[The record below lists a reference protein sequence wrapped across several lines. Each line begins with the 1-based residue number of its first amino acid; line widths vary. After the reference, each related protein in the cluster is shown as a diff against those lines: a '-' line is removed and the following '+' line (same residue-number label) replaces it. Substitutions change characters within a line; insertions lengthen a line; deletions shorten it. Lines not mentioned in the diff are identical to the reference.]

1 MPSERRFA
9 STPRP
14 TRRGIA
20 AYLLREE
27 VHPDVHRTRHGLRS
41 TQNPGP
47 APVRSARASPR
58 GAPRVLEGCALRGR
72 SRCLTFPLRVEFVC
86 ERRSSPRVLRYP
98 ASRRSHARRPAM
110 TSRRREDGPPRS
122 RRSCEVGPR
131 RRPLLV
137 LPRGP
142 NSRFFVFHSDSPL
155 EKSRFRLNAHTTP
168 ESHLLVANSKIEL
181 ADEPLTNAPR
191 ARLVEGLGPAGA
203 VRGSARAPDG
213 TTDRAGDS
221 ARSPRRFGARGAD
234 QGKRDR
240 HRSFG
245 GPRPA
250 ASLGGRARGCRRLG
264 RRPRGSGGF
273 IVDTSRAFAGRASR
287 SARARARVTSPR
299 VDASPWRTILPC

>member
-1 MPSERRFA
+1 MFDFSSARRIRLRASLVAARFTVPRLAKVPRASTGDDLSAQRGRTAAFA
-9 STPRP
+9 SFV
-14 TRRGIA
+14 RR
-20 AYLLREE
+20 L
-27 VHPDVHRTRHGLRS
+27 GL
-41 TQNPGP
+41 
-47 APVRSARASPR
+47 
-58 GAPRVLEGCALRGR
+58 GAGHYW
-72 SRCLTFPLRVEFVC
+72 
-86 ERRSSPRVLRYP
+86 SSP
-98 ASRRSHARRPAM
+98 A
-110 TSRRREDGPPRS
+110 GPPRVFS
-122 RRSCEVGPR
+122 
-131 RRPLLV
+131 
-137 LPRGP
+137 
-142 NSRFFVFHSDSPL
+142 FFTADSPP

-299 VDASPWRTILPC
+299 VDASPWRTIPPC

>member
-1 MPSERRFA
+1 MFDFSSARRIRLRASLVAARFTVPRLAKVPRASTGDDLSAQRGRTAAFA
-9 STPRP
+9 SFV
-14 TRRGIA
+14 GGWA
-20 AYLLREE
+20 SA
-27 VHPDVHRTRHGLRS
+27 
-41 TQNPGP
+41 P
-47 APVRSARASPR
+47 A
-58 GAPRVLEGCALRGR
+58 
-72 SRCLTFPLRVEFVC
+72 TI
-86 ERRSSPRVLRYP
+86 
-98 ASRRSHARRPAM
+98 
-110 TSRRREDGPPRS
+110 GPP
-122 RRSCEVGPR
+122 PR
-131 RRPLLV
+131 AHLAFF
-137 LPRGP
+137 
-142 NSRFFVFHSDSPL
+142 RFSQPTAPP

-299 VDASPWRTILPC
+299 VDASPWRTIPPC